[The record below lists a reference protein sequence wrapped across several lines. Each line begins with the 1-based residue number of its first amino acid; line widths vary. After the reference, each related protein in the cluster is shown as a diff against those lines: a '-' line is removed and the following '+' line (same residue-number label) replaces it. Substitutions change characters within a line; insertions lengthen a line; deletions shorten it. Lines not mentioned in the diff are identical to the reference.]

1 MDVKGQTCYCSS
13 PRDPGNKENHHT
25 KSGNNLDMPVV
36 AEEPLQTRKRK
47 KGRGCNLRKS
57 LAWNKA
63 FFTEE
68 GTVNAYVFY
77 YRFTVAQ

>member
-1 MDVKGQTCYCSS
+1 MDAKTQTCYCSS

-25 KSGNNLDMPVV
+25 ELGNNLDMPAVT
-36 AEEPLQTRKRK
+36 EEPLQTRKRK
-47 KGRGCNLRKS
+47 KDRGCNLRKS

-68 GTVNAYVFY
+68 GTINGYLSTMVF
-77 YRFTVAQ
+77 Q